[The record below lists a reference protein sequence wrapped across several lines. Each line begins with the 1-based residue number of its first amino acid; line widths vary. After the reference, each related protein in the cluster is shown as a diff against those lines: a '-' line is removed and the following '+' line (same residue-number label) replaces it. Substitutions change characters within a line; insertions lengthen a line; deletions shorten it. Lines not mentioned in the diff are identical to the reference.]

1 MYANV
6 TLHVYQGM
14 RPPHPPFCACCQTG
28 ARSTHSSFFWHMLLY
43 RPPKNLPKRAKSM
56 LVPSSKQCL
65 YWHTTY
71 LECPPFHCKVQ
82 PYSAL
87 PSVVSYGRPIGAYR
101 GYEVKAAQRVAFYHS
116 KQRLSAESRKR
127 KEPSRLGCL

>member
-14 RPPHPPFCACCQTG
+14 PPPPFVLAAKLVQDLLTPVFSGTCSCTVRQKIFPSAQRACWYHPPNNVFTG
-28 ARSTHSSFFWHMLLY
+28 TQPTWSALLY
-43 RPPKNLPKRAKSM
+43 TGR
-56 LVPSSKQCL
+56 
-65 YWHTTY
+65 Y
-71 LECPPFHCKVQ
+71 E

-127 KEPSRLGCL
+127 KQPSRLGCL